1 MEMLEEVVSWVPDG
15 ELNVSVQAQGLYIL
29 NYNVDYPRMENNK
42 MRLEFMDGE
51 GCIEID
57 QSEVNAVETY
67 ETEEEDGYRIMMN
80 GAKVVEIFTL
90 RGLGGVD
97 DDE

>member
-57 QSEVNAVETY
+57 QSEVNSVETY

-90 RGLGGVD
+90 RGLGGVND
-97 DDE
+97 NE

>member
-29 NYNVDYPRMENNK
+29 NYNVNYPRMENNK

-90 RGLGGVD
+90 RGLGGVND
-97 DDE
+97 NE

>member
-29 NYNVDYPRMENNK
+29 NYNVNYPRMENNK

>member
-29 NYNVDYPRMENNK
+29 NYNVNYPRMENNK

-90 RGLGGVD
+90 RGLGGVN

>member
-15 ELNVSVQAQGLYIL
+15 ELNVSVQTQGLYIL

>member
-90 RGLGGVD
+90 RGLGGVND
-97 DDE
+97 NE